1 MSRRGGLLLEVMISM
16 ALFIGAA
23 LVVLRVMG
31 DARTSLQRS
40 AVLQRAVDL
49 AMTRVGELELG
60 LVSLADLRAMGRQER
75 GEFEDFEATA
85 DPLGIRVR
93 TERTQWDGLVLLEL
107 DVLDPERTDPTGD
120 DFVVHSVRTLVR
132 LFEETFDDF
141 EEDPMLDDLPG
152 IDEPSLF
159 DDEVD
164 RFREVVR

>member
-23 LVVLRVMG
+23 LVVLRVMS

-60 LVSLADLRAMGRQER
+60 LVSLADLRGMGRQER
-75 GEFEDFEATA
+75 GEFEDLEASA
-85 DPLGIRVR
+85 EPLGIRVR

-107 DVLDPERTDPTGD
+107 DVLDPERTDSTGD

-132 LFEETFDDF
+132 LSEETFEDF
-141 EEDPMLDDLPG
+141 EDDPILDDLPETDG
-152 IDEPSLF
+152 STLF
-159 DDEVD
+159 DAEMD
-164 RFREVVR
+164 RFEGVVR

>member
-1 MSRRGGLLLEVMISM
+1 M

-60 LVSLADLRAMGRQER
+60 LVSLADLRSMGRQER
-75 GEFEDFEATA
+75 GEFEDLEATEE
-85 DPLGIRVR
+85 PLGIRVR

-107 DVLDPERTDPTGD
+107 DVLDPERIDPMGD

-132 LFEETFDDF
+132 LSEETFDEF
-141 EEDPMLDDLPG
+141 EDDPMLDDLPET
-152 IDEPSLF
+152 DDQTPF

-164 RFREVVR
+164 RFEEVVR